1 MKHLEGYSYEQAAQL
16 SRDEAESKLA
26 FVGLLVMQ
34 NKLKKETL
42 PALKTLNDANISS
55 IMVTGDN
62 PLTACYVA
70 VACKLVDK
78 KKIIYLSTVTENN
91 GILWQSIQN
100 PLSQPVELFQLLY
113 QAPSNSIEGYG
124 TADASLQNFG
134 STNQKKYKQIQK
146 SNKINKNVELAVT
159 GQAFEILLKTTQEF
173 DAVLEHAH
181 VYARMKP
188 DQKQKLVES
197 IEEKRQVTVGMCGDG
212 ANDCGALKAAD
223 VGISL
228 SEAEASIAAPFT
240 SAVPN
245 IQCVQMLLR
254 EGRCALVTSFQAFKY
269 MASYSLIQFSS
280 SMILYAIA
288 SLFSDM
294 EFLWIDLFIVMP
306 LAFVSEYTGA
316 YHKLSKKRPIASL
329 MCWNVISSLLIQ
341 NFINICFQV
350 TAFGL
355 LYTQDWFVFILFF
368 FYFFFLL
375 LVFI

>member
-1 MKHLEGYSYEQAAQL
+1 
-16 SRDEAESKLA
+16 
-26 FVGLLVMQ
+26 MQ
-34 NKLKKETL
+34 NKLKKETI
-42 PALKTLNDANISS
+42 PALKYLNEANIES

-78 KKIIYLSTVTENN
+78 NKKIYSSVVTENN
-91 GILWQSIQN
+91 GILWQNISDS
-100 PLSQPVELFQLLY
+100 LSQPVELFQLLY
-113 QAPSNSIEGYG
+113 SNQGYG
-124 TADASLQNFG
+124 AAVNHGSLQNFG
-134 STNQKKYKQIQK
+134 EHEKFDYTNLQK
-146 SNKINKNVELAVT
+146 SKKVNENVALAVT
-159 GQAFEILLKTTQEF
+159 GQAFEQLLKNPIEF
-173 DAVLEHAH
+173 ETVLHHAK

-240 SAVPN
+240 SAIPN
-245 IQCVQMLLR
+245 ILCVQMLLR

-269 MASYSLIQFSS
+269 MASYSLIQFTT
-280 SMILYAIA
+280 SMILYSFAA
-288 SLFSDM
+288 LLSDM

-316 YHKLSKKRPIASL
+316 YHKLSKKRPVASL
-329 MCWNVISSLLIQ
+329 MGWNVITSLLIQ
-341 NFINICFQV
+341 NFINIAFQI
-350 TAFGL
+350 TAYGL
-355 LYTQDWFVFILFF
+355 LFTQDWYDLILFQF
-368 FYFFFLL
+368 FFFFL
-375 LVFI
+375 FIVIFL